1 MGHDGDDDGAEVAAE
16 RARHV
21 AERRAEAPHG
31 VRRLVV
37 EELQLPD
44 VGQHRAGAEQHVL
57 RHLPRD
63 AHLAGGRQSPAL
75 DGRRGGHGGDG

>member
-44 VGQHRAGAEQHVL
+44 VGQHRAGA
-57 RHLPRD
+57 
-63 AHLAGGRQSPAL
+63 
-75 DGRRGGHGGDG
+75 